1 MHEFRLVV
9 AAAAL
14 VAAMVLAERVGRRER
29 LGAVILVLISI
40 AWFTVDKHWE
50 ITVLVRFSHSHGL
63 AATDLIGIA
72 GLLRGVWQLVRGP
85 RHRDPEYGTED
96 RR

>member
-1 MHEFRLVV
+1 MHEFRLIV

-14 VAAMVLAERVGRRER
+14 VAAMVLAERVGRRDR

-50 ITVLVRFSHSHGL
+50 IAVLLRVSHGHGL
-63 AATDLIGIA
+63 TVTDLIGIA
-72 GLLRGVWQLVRGP
+72 GLLRGLWQLVRGP
-85 RHRDPEYGTED
+85 RRRDPRVEAND

>member
-1 MHEFRLVV
+1 MHEFRLIV

-14 VAAMVLAERVGRRER
+14 VAAMVIAERVGRHDRR
-29 LGAVILVLISI
+29 GAAILVLISV

-50 ITVLVRFSHSHGL
+50 IAVLLRLSHGHGL
-63 AATDLIGIA
+63 TVTDLIGIA
-72 GLLRGVWQLVRGP
+72 GLVRGVWQLVRGP
-85 RHRDPEYGTED
+85 RRRDPALEAED